1 MPFQE
6 RNMGVRSILAF
17 ASIALAFGASAA
29 PAHHSFAMFDT
40 THPIDISGTVKE
52 FRYVNPHSVLIIE
65 VKGPDG
71 AVREWTLESPAPG
84 ILGRQGVKANSYRPG
99 DVFTG
104 KISPLHSGEP
114 GGSYFPPG
122 VDLSNPVNASR

>member
-1 MPFQE
+1 
-6 RNMGVRSILAF
+6 MGVQSTV
-17 ASIALAFGASAA
+17 ASAGIALAFATSAA

-40 THPIDISGTVKE
+40 AHPFEISGTVKE

-65 VKGPDG
+65 GKGPDG
-71 AVREWTLESPAPG
+71 VVREWTLESPAPG
-84 ILGRQGVKANSYRPG
+84 ILGRQGVTFNSYRPG
-99 DVFTG
+99 DAFTG

-122 VDLSNPVNASR
+122 VDLSNPVKASK